1 MDYSVFKLLQF
12 VLFFGAV
19 FAFGIWQLRSLERS
33 RRQPVR
39 IQTRSAQSPRAHR
52 DARHP

>member
-39 IQTRSAQSPRAHR
+39 IQTRSPGAHR
-52 DARHP
+52 DPRQP